1 MILLA
6 VTSNAF
12 DPGTAN
18 KCTVPWWFK
27 KFFKGNESLEDEE
40 SNGKPLEVVNDQLRG
55 SLKLI
60 LLEPQ
65 EKLLRNSRLNILWL
79 LGFWNKLENW
89 KSLISGCLTSWPI
102 IKKKNCHFEVSFPL
116 ILCNSNGPFLDWI
129 MMHDKKW
136 ILYDNHLLDGHEF
149 E

>member
-1 MILLA
+1 MMLDKMQISVIFLFEFI
-6 VTSNAF
+6 VCHKTSEAMCNINNAF

-79 LGFWNKLENW
+79 LGF
-89 KSLISGCLTSWPI
+89 
-102 IKKKNCHFEVSFPL
+102 
-116 ILCNSNGPFLDWI
+116 
-129 MMHDKKW
+129 
-136 ILYDNHLLDGHEF
+136 
-149 E
+149 